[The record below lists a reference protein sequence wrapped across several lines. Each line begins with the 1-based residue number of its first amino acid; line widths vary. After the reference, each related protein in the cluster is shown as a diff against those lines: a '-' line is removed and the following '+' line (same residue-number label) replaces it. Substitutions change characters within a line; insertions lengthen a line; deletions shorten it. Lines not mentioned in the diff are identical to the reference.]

1 MANKEL
7 SNNQKKFLRKLAHS
21 ISPVVMIGQNGL
33 SDGVVD
39 ELVISME
46 KHEILKL
53 KIRVEKEDKQ
63 QVIDKVLA
71 ITNAQLIQVVGNVI
85 VIYRSFEEP
94 QIILPRK

>member
-21 ISPVVMIGQNGL
+21 INPVVMVGQNGL

-53 KIRVEKEDKQ
+53 KVRVEKEDKQ
-63 QVIDKVLA
+63 QIIDKVLA

>member
-53 KIRVEKEDKQ
+53 KVRVEKEDKQ
-63 QVIDKVLA
+63 QIIDKVLA